1 MVVAPR
7 IARRKRAPF
16 LVLRAR
22 PDESL
27 APRRRECANG
37 LVQALPRELP
47 GLSSARPET
56 GTPEQ
61 ALGLLGTEF
70 APVNGN
76 LCGG

>member
-7 IARRKRAPF
+7 VARRERASL

-22 PDESL
+22 ADESL
-27 APRRRECANG
+27 APRRGQRANG
-37 LVQALPRELP
+37 LVQTLPRELP

-61 ALGLLGTEF
+61 ALGLIGTEF
-70 APVNGN
+70 ATVDGN
-76 LCGG
+76 LGGG

>member
-7 IARRKRAPF
+7 VARRERASF

-22 PDESL
+22 ADESL
-27 APRRRECANG
+27 APRRGQRANG
-37 LVQALPRELP
+37 LVQALPRKFP

-70 APVNGN
+70 APVNGS